1 MSKKHFL
8 KKVHEAM
15 NYDHQGTLW
24 LPGSTS
30 WRHYCSVSGSTIS
43 RAQRDGY
50 LSKNTGIPYLTS
62 EGYNQF

>member
-8 KKVHEAM
+8 KKAHDAM
-15 NYDHQGTLW
+15 DRDNIGHLW
-24 LPGSTS
+24 LPGSTT
-30 WRHYCSVSGSTIS
+30 WIHYSNVSDSTIS